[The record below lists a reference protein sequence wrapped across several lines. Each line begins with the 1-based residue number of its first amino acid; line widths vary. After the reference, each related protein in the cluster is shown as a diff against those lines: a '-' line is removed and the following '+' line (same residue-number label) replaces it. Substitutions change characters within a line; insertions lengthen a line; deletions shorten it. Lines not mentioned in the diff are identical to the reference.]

1 MPGHPGTFRASPCPT
16 VASRGLAAL
25 PSPIMR
31 LQTIRRFILVIAF
44 LPGTVLA
51 ALPTGV
57 TRGPSVEG
65 VDQYSLQNGL
75 TVLLFAD
82 ATKPTTTVDV
92 TYKVGSRMEDYGETG
107 MAHLLEHMLFKGT
120 PSVPSVFAELGR
132 RGMQFNGNTSYDR
145 TTYFE
150 TFTASPPSLDW
161 VLMMESERM
170 TRSTFSK
177 AELDSEM
184 TVVRNEDESG
194 ENKPQSVLWKRMAAV
209 AFDWHNYGKPTI
221 GARSDIE
228 NVPFGKLRAFYSRY
242 YQPDNA
248 VLTIGGKFDP
258 DATLAAVA
266 KYFGAIPKPAR
277 VLPKL
282 YTIEPAQDGERT
294 VTVRRVAS
302 TQWIGALFH
311 LPQAANADLTA
322 FEALAEIMTVEP
334 AGRLYK
340 ALVEGKKASSVENWM
355 FPLHDAGFVI
365 FWAQVPQGQSLD
377 AARDTLLA
385 TLYDVAAHPVTASE
399 LERVKIKAQKDFDDT
414 INDPQQMAVALADSI
429 AEGDWRLFFIHRDR
443 WRNLV
448 PANVTRVA
456 TEYLKSANLTLG
468 LFLPEAKPD
477 RAPLAAA
484 VDIPALVAN
493 YKGEPPVAAGEAFDP
508 TPANLE
514 ARTERMQLPNG
525 MKIALLPKKTRG
537 ETAQFEM
544 RLDMG
549 DVATL
554 ANTSPVSSLTAEML
568 DRGTTKHSRQAF
580 QDALDKLRA
589 KLDIG
594 GGGATVSV
602 AATTVRASVP
612 DVLRLA
618 AEALREPAFSPS
630 EFEQLKRELL
640 TRLEQSRTDPNAIA
654 RRAAARAGNP
664 YPPGDVRY
672 TPTIDEEIARVNAVD
687 LAAVKAFYAKFYG
700 ASHAEMAVVGDFDA
714 AAVRPLLGQ
723 LFGTFP
729 SPTAYARVPQPF
741 YPTKASPMSFDTP
754 DKANAAMFG
763 RLSMQ
768 LNDQAPDYASL
779 LVANRVLGGD
789 TDSRIFQRV
798 RVKGGL
804 SYAVGT
810 VFQPAAIDANSTLVL
825 YAIFAPQNLDKVR
838 TATAEEIARAR
849 DGGFNA
855 QEIAAAKKAVLEE
868 RQIGRAQDASVAGAL
883 VSQEFLGRTWAESAK
898 IDAAIAAVTPESATA
913 ALRKYVDPADI
924 AFAYAGDFA
933 KK

>member
-1 MPGHPGTFRASPCPT
+1 MLLS
-16 VASRGLAAL
+16 
-25 PSPIMR
+25 
-31 LQTIRRFILVIAF
+31 TIRRFLLVLAF
-44 LPGTVLA
+44 LPVTVVA
-51 ALPTGV
+51 ALPPGV
-57 TRGPSVEG
+57 ASGPSVEG
-65 VDQYSLQNGL
+65 VHEYNLQNGL
-75 TVLLFAD
+75 TVLLFPD

-184 TVVRNEDESG
+184 TVVRNEYESG

-228 NVPFGKLRAFYSRY
+228 NVPFEKLRAFYTKY

-248 VLTIGGKFDP
+248 VLTIAGKFDA

-266 KYFGAIPKPAR
+266 KHFGAIAKPTR
-277 VLPKL
+277 VLPKQ
-282 YTIEPAQDGERT
+282 YTVEPVQDGERT

-302 TQWIGALFH
+302 TQWVGALFH
-311 LPQAANADLTA
+311 LPQAANPDTTA

-365 FWAQVPQGQSLD
+365 FWAQVPPDQSLD
-377 AARDTLLA
+377 TARDTLLA

-399 LERVKIKAQKDFDDT
+399 LERVRIKAQKDFDDT

-443 WRNLV
+443 WQKLT
-448 PANVTRVA
+448 PPDVTRVA
-456 TEYLKSANLTLG
+456 TEYLKASNLTVG
-468 LFLPEAKPD
+468 LFLPETKPD

-484 VDIPALVAN
+484 VNIPALVRN
-493 YKGEPPVAAGEAFDP
+493 YKGEPAVAAGEVFDP

-525 MKIALLPKKTRG
+525 MKVALLPKKTRG
-537 ETAQFEM
+537 ETAQFEL
-544 RLDMG
+544 RLDIG
-549 DVATL
+549 DL
-554 ANTSPVSSLTAEML
+554 ASLRNSIPVSNLTAAML
-568 DRGTTKHSRQAF
+568 DRGTARHDRQAF
-580 QDALDKLRA
+580 ADALDKLRA

-602 AATTVRASVP
+602 AATTVRESVP
-612 DVLRLA
+612 QVLQLA

-630 EFEQLKRELL
+630 EFAQLKSELL
-640 TRLEQSRTDPNAIA
+640 TQLEQSRTDPSAIA

-664 YPPGDVRY
+664 YPPDDVRY
-672 TPTIDEEIARVNAVD
+672 TPTIDEEIARVRAVD
-687 LAAVKAFYAKFYG
+687 LDAVKAFYAKFYG
-700 ASHAEMAVVGDFDA
+700 ASHAELAIVGDFDVA
-714 AAVRPLLGQ
+714 TVRPLLGQ
-723 LFGTFP
+723 LFGGFQ
-729 SPTAYARVPQPF
+729 SPTPYVRVPQPF
-741 YPTKASPMSFDTP
+741 YPTKTAPMTFDTP

-763 RLSMQ
+763 RLSMP
-768 LNDQAPDYASL
+768 LNDQSPDYASL

-810 VFQPAAIDANSTLVL
+810 VFQPAAIDPNSTLVL

-838 TATAEEIARAR
+838 SATAEEIARAR

-855 QEIAAAKKAVLEE
+855 QEIAAAKKAALEA
-868 RQIGRAQDASVAGAL
+868 RRITRAQDQAVAGAL
-883 VSQEFLGRTWAESAK
+883 VAQAFLGRTWAESAK
-898 IDAAIAAVTPESATA
+898 IDAEIAAVTPESATA
-913 ALRKYVDPADI
+913 ALRKYVEPADI
-924 AFAYAGDFA
+924 AYAYAGDFA

>member
-1 MPGHPGTFRASPCPT
+1 
-16 VASRGLAAL
+16 
-25 PSPIMR
+25 MR
-31 LQTIRRFILVIAF
+31 LPTLRRFILLLAF
-44 LPGTVLA
+44 LPATVLA
-51 ALPTGV
+51 ALPPGITQ
-57 TRGPSVEG
+57 GPSVEG
-65 VDQYSLQNGL
+65 VHQYSLSNGL
-75 TVLLFAD
+75 TILLFPD

-150 TFTASPPSLDW
+150 TFTASPASLDW

-184 TVVRNEDESG
+184 TVVRNEYESG

-228 NVPFGKLRAFYSRY
+228 NVPFEKLRAFYAKY

-248 VLTIGGKFDP
+248 VLIVAGKFDP
-258 DATLAAVA
+258 DATLAAIA
-266 KYFGAIPKPAR
+266 KHFGAIPKPAR
-277 VLPKL
+277 VLPKF
-282 YTIEPAQDGERT
+282 YTTEPVQDGERI
-294 VTVRRVAS
+294 VAVRRVAS
-302 TQWIGALFH
+302 AQWIGALFH
-311 LPQAANADLTA
+311 LPQGANPDNTA

-340 ALVEGKKASSVENWM
+340 ALVEGKKASAVENWM

-365 FWAQVPQGQSLD
+365 FWAQVPPDQSLD
-377 AARDTLLA
+377 AARDAMLA
-385 TLYDVAAHPVTASE
+385 TLYDVAAHPVTEAE
-399 LERVKIKAQKDFDDT
+399 LERVKVKAQKDFDDT
-414 INDPQQMAVALADSI
+414 INDPQQIAVALADSI

-443 WRNLV
+443 WRDLK
-448 PANVTRVA
+448 PADVTRVA
-456 TEYLKSANLTLG
+456 TEYLKASNLTLG
-468 LFLPEAKPD
+468 LFEPEAKPD
-477 RAPLAAA
+477 RAPLAAEMN
-484 VDIPALVAN
+484 IPALVRN

-514 ARTERMQLPNG
+514 ARTQRFALSNG
-525 MKIALLPKKTRG
+525 MKVALLPKKTRG
-537 ETAQFEM
+537 ETAQLDI
-544 RLDMG
+544 RLDVG
-549 DVATL
+549 DAKSL
-554 ANTSPVSSLTAEML
+554 ENTSPVSSITAEML
-568 DRGTTKHSRQAF
+568 ERGTAKHDRQAF

-594 GGGATVSV
+594 GGGATVTVS
-602 AATTVRASVP
+602 ATTVRASVP

-618 AEALREPAFSPS
+618 AEALREPAFPAS
-630 EFEQLKRELL
+630 EFAQLKSELL
-640 TRLEQSRTDPNAIA
+640 TRLEQSRTDPSALA

-664 YPPGDVRY
+664 YPPQDVRY
-672 TPTIDEEIARVNAVD
+672 TPTIDEEIARVRATD
-687 LAAVKAFYAKFYG
+687 LDAVKAFYATFYG
-700 ASHAEMAVVGDFDA
+700 ASHAEMAIVGDFDV
-714 AAVRPLLGQ
+714 AAVKPLLEQ
-723 LFGTFP
+723 LFGGFKSATP
-729 SPTAYARVPQPF
+729 YTRVPQPF
-741 YPTKASPMSFDTP
+741 YSTKAAPMTFETP

-768 LNDQAPDYASL
+768 LTDQSPDYAPL

-789 TDSRIFQRV
+789 SDSRIFQRV
-798 RVKGGL
+798 RVKGGF

-810 VFQPAAIDANSTLVL
+810 VFQPASIDPNSTFIL
-825 YAIFAPQNLDKVR
+825 YAIFAPQNLGNVQS
-838 TATAEEIARAR
+838 ATAEEIKRALET
-849 DGGFNA
+849 GFTA

-868 RQIGRAQDASVAGAL
+868 RRITRAQDPAVAGAL
-883 VSQEFLGRTWAESAK
+883 VSQQFLGRTWAESEK
-898 IDAAIAAVTPESATA
+898 IDREIEAVTPESATA
-913 ALRKYVDPADI
+913 ALRKYVIPADI